1 MKKSLL
7 YVSLISSLNLT
18 ACSTIM
24 ENLPGVYT
32 MDITQGNII
41 DQDMIDQLRPN
52 MNKRQ
57 VLYIMGSPMLVDIFH
72 QRRWDYIYSEQI
84 GGGPRMQ
91 KRMSLFFDGD
101 QLIGVQGDYRPSTLP
116 VVTKSKEST
125 IDVPKRQLD
134 KTLFEKIGSI
144 FSDDD
149 NDLKPESATESE
161 IDNETSDISIEDAP
175 TATEKDSTT
184 DEQPLEY
191 EKTQDSAEI
200 SINPIPES
208 EIQTDEINP
217 PTATINVE
225 EEDEDIIVLDPE
237 ASPEE

>member
-1 MKKSLL
+1 
-7 YVSLISSLNLT
+7 
-18 ACSTIM
+18 
-24 ENLPGVYT
+24 
-32 MDITQGNII
+32 MDVTQGNII
-41 DQDMIDQLRPN
+41 DQDMINQLRPN

-84 GGGPRMQ
+84 GGGARMQ

-134 KTLFEKIGSI
+134 KTLFEKISSI

-149 NDLKPESATESE
+149 NNLEPATESE
-161 IDNETSDISIEDAP
+161 NNTDISDTSIEDSS
-175 TATEKDSTT
+175 TSTETEKDTT
-184 DEQPLEY
+184 TEEQLLEN
-191 EKTQDSAEI
+191 EENQDSAEI

-208 EIQTDEINP
+208 EIQTDEIKT

-237 ASPEE
+237 ASPDHEASPQE